1 MSTRALLAVYENGKL
16 KTTYFHHWDGYLGC
30 LGNILK
36 SFKEIITTRLN
47 SRDNIPF
54 NATRNQVAEII
65 KKRSGM
71 DLLQRL
77 IDIEGGFRKVTDF
90 KEYYCL
96 EYIYRINFNFDENAS
111 YSNWV
116 VTLDYTTDI
125 SKVQKTWKPI
135 KKFTPLIEYEGV
147 HYFTESDCIIC
158 SELYGKVKPYKM
170 PEKPQS

>member
-16 KTTYFHHWDGYLGC
+16 KTTYFHHWDGYLGW

-36 SFKEIITTRLN
+36 SFKEIIVNSLN
-47 SRDNIPF
+47 NRDNIPP
-54 NATRNQVAEII
+54 NTNLKQVAEII
-65 KKRSGM
+65 KQRSGM
-71 DLLQRL
+71 DVLQRL

-111 YSNWV
+111 YRKWD

-125 SKVQKTWKPI
+125 SKVQKTWKPM

-147 HYFTESDCIIC
+147 HYVTESDCNIS

>member
-16 KTTYFHHWDGYLGC
+16 KTTYFHHWDGYLGW

-36 SFKEIITTRLN
+36 SFKEIMVTSLN
-47 SRDNIPF
+47 NRDNIPP
-54 NATRNQVAEII
+54 NTNLKQVAEII
-65 KKRSGM
+65 KQRSGM
-71 DLLQRL
+71 DVLQRL

-111 YSNWV
+111 YRKWD

-147 HYFTESDCIIC
+147 HYVTESDYNIS
-158 SELYGKVKPYKM
+158 SELYGKVKPYTM

>member
-16 KTTYFHHWDGYLGC
+16 KTTYFHHWDGYLGW

-36 SFKEIITTRLN
+36 SFTEIIENRLN
-47 SRDNIPF
+47 NRDNIPL
-54 NATRNQVAEII
+54 NTNRNQVTEII

-71 DLLQRL
+71 ELLQQL

-90 KEYYCL
+90 TEYYCL
-96 EYIYRINFNFDENAS
+96 EYIYRINFNFDENDS
-111 YSNWV
+111 YRNWV
-116 VTLDYTTDI
+116 VKLDYTTDI
-125 SKVQKTWKPI
+125 AKVQKTWKPM

-147 HYFTESDCIIC
+147 HYFTESDCIIS
-158 SELYGKVKPYKM
+158 SELYGKLKQYKM

>member
-16 KTTYFHHWDGYLGC
+16 KTTYFHHWDGYIGW

-36 SFKEIITTRLN
+36 SFTRIMSNSLN
-47 SRDNIPF
+47 NRENIPP
-54 NATRNQVAEII
+54 NTNLNQVAEII

-96 EYIYRINFNFDENAS
+96 EYIYRINVNFDDNAS
-111 YSNWV
+111 YRNWD

-125 SKVQKTWKPI
+125 AKVQKTWKPM

-147 HYFTESDCIIC
+147 HYVTESDYTI
-158 SELYGKVKPYKM
+158 SSTLYGKVKPYKM